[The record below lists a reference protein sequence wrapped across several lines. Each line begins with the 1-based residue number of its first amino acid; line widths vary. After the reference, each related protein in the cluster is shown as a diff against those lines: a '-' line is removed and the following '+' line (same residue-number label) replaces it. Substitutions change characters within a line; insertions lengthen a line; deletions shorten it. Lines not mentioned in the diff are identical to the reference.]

1 MSDANRRDVL
11 TGRAAAETLSARARR
26 VLEGDFFDSFESAS
40 AFLAEAG
47 PLLHETARGLG
58 IDTAGKDDL
67 TLAREIQARATNA
80 TGNDEHE

>member
-26 VLEGDFFDSFESAS
+26 VLDGDFFDSFESAS

-58 IDTAGKDDL
+58 IDPAGKDDL
-67 TLAREIQARATNA
+67 TLAREIHTRAEGA
-80 TGNDEHE
+80 SGNEKDE

>member
-26 VLEGDFFDSFESAS
+26 VLKGDFFDSFESAS
-40 AFLAEAG
+40 AFLAEAA

-67 TLAREIQARATNA
+67 TLAREIHTRAEGA
-80 TGNDEHE
+80 SGNEKDE